1 MDPDTKLK
9 LDTIQRSNNYPGY
22 ERLVK
27 LAQEKYPEI
36 SRSEVKTFLSHD
48 TARQLTTV
56 QHAKK
61 AEGHIVAMLPNELW
75 QMDIFDLS
83 RYMYSNKYFRYLLC
97 CVDVFTR
104 KVYVEA
110 LKEKDSEACAKAFEK
125 IVKSNG
131 VKPRS
136 ILSDHD
142 AAFLREPFQ
151 KILTKEGIALN
162 LNALN
167 DHHALGII
175 DNFARRFKMILT
187 TTFLKNHTTKWLDR
201 YQNIITIYNNTKHSS
216 LKDKTPNE
224 ATKPG
229 NHEEILKLNL
239 EKQVANKT
247 VSDLEVDDKVRK
259 NLLTRAH
266 QIMKGTDPRWS
277 DEVFIV
283 KQIHG
288 NTVILNDGSRMKRT
302 DLLKVPPGTQSS
314 ERNVIAIEKKA
325 YKEYKNK

>member
-125 IVKSNG
+125 IMKSNG

-167 DHHALGII
+167 DHHALGI
-175 DNFARRFKMILT
+175 FARRFKMILT

-201 YQNIITIYNNTKHSS
+201 YQNIIAIYNNTKHSS

-239 EKQVANKT
+239 DKQVANKT

-288 NTVILNDGSRMKRT
+288 NTIILNDGSRMKRT